1 MRGLTI
7 GLLCAALLMSGC
19 TRQQVNSYS
28 VFEYEAG
35 DNAFL
40 VMLKTTG
47 NLVPWVGG
55 AVVLAVM
62 AAPQAALQG
71 GLQAAADASRK

>member
-1 MRGLTI
+1 MRVLTV
-7 GLLCAALLMSGC
+7 GVLCGVLLLSGC
-19 TRQQVNSYS
+19 TRRQVNEVS

-47 NLVPWVGG
+47 NIVPWVGG
-55 AVVLAVM
+55 VAVLAVM
-62 AAPQAALQG
+62 AAPQVV
-71 GLQAAADASRK
+71 LQAAADASRK